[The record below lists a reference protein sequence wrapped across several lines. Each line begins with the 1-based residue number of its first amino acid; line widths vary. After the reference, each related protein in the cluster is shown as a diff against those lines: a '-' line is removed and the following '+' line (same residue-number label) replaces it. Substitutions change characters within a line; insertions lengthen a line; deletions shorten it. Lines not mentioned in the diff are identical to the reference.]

1 MCCDEKDLHA
11 LEPNMGLLVLI
22 LNIVCGTLGSLI
34 YAFLSPNVGRG
45 LIVWFLQSFTCLF
58 FGAGWIWALVYGYR
72 IYRLSVNTALKS
84 QGGYVQQPPQ

>member
-58 FGAGWIWALVYGYR
+58 FGAGWI
-72 IYRLSVNTALKS
+72 
-84 QGGYVQQPPQ
+84 